1 MKQILIINITYFY
14 NNQDMFLN
22 KYNFYIYFIFLL
34 ICSFN

>member
-22 KYNFYIYFIFLL
+22 NKCFIF
-34 ICSFN
+34 ISFFY

>member
-22 KYNFYIYFIFLL
+22 KCFIF
-34 ICSFN
+34 ISFFY